1 MTAAAD
7 VINRRYDEAY
17 VRDVLVRLAG
27 APTDVPTGKFEI
39 EPTDPKITH
48 FVHNVVRPEL
58 ERLGMGTIEADELNN
73 LVCRIGSG
81 GGPTM
86 LLMTYTTAQH
96 GNFTTPDLEGRIANG
111 RAYGFDEDC
120 VFGRGTNQCKGAMA
134 SALGAIKILK
144 DEGVRLR
151 GTLILAVNA
160 ESQSSHRCSVRI
172 IDGHGIRADH
182 GIVAIGCPLI
192 TLGNRG
198 RVDVIVTVKGQ
209 VAHSS
214 QPQLGKNAI
223 WGAYEALGRIRALH
237 QRQTKTHP
245 HLGREQVEPYRLVL
259 SPIAPHTIPDTARL
273 TIDRRLLPGTGV
285 DEAVEEVRRALAD
298 LGPYQVTV
306 EKSVHHLP
314 AEVPG
319 DAPIV
324 AALSEAYRSVT
335 GGRPEI
341 GYVGYTFDAGY
352 ACSKGI
358 PTVMF
363 GPTFHGGRVHGA
375 EIVATEFVPLSQV
388 RLFTKVYAHAIMALV
403 Q

>member
-1 MTAAAD
+1 M
-7 VINRRYDEAY
+7 INRRYDDAY
-17 VRDVLVRLAG
+17 VRDVLVRLAS
-27 APTDVPTGKFEI
+27 APTDVPLGRFEI
-39 EPTDPKITH
+39 DPTDPKITH
-48 FVHNVVRPEL
+48 FVHDVVRPEL
-58 ERLGMGTIEADELNN
+58 DRLGVEHIESDELNN

-81 GGPTM
+81 NGPRL

-96 GNFTTPDLEGRIANG
+96 GNYTTPELEGRLTSG

-120 VFGRGTNQCKGAMA
+120 VFGKGTSQSKGAMA
-134 SALGAIKILK
+134 SALGTLKILK

-151 GTLILAVNA
+151 GTLIFVVNA
-160 ESQSSHRCSVRI
+160 ESESSHRCSVRI
-172 IDGHGIRADH
+172 IDGHGIRAEH
-182 GIVAIGCPLI
+182 GIVAIGCPII

-198 RVDVIVTVKGQ
+198 RVDIIVTVKGE

-237 QRQTKTHP
+237 QRLTKHDP
-245 HLGREQVEPYRLVL
+245 RLGHEQLEPYRLAFTPV
-259 SPIAPHTIPDTARL
+259 APHTIPDVARFTL
-273 TIDRRLLPGTGV
+273 DRRLLPGTDV
-285 DEAVEEVRRALAD
+285 DEAVDDVRRALAD

-314 AEVPG
+314 AEVPA

-324 AALSEAYRSVT
+324 SALSDAYAAVT
-335 GGRPEI
+335 GARPQA

-352 ACSKGI
+352 ACSRGI

-363 GPTFHGGRVHGA
+363 GPTFHAGRVHGS

-388 RLFTKVYAHAIMALV
+388 HTFTKVYAHTILSLLS
-403 Q
+403 